1 MANIHLTLAINDYD
15 HVRDLVSGAVRAD
28 GIDLTCLT
36 LTVEEI
42 FYRFLH
48 GLEWDI
54 SELSLGMSSSAVSRG
69 DAPFVLIP
77 VFPSR
82 VFRLSSIYVRPDGPV
97 KAPEDLAGKRIG
109 VPEWGQTAGVYTRG
123 WLTHQVGIPLGD
135 VDWYQSGTNQPGRV
149 EAASL
154 KLPDGISLTRVT
166 DRSLTEM
173 LFDGDLEAIFSARA
187 PDAFLAGNP
196 RMARLIPDFRASE
209 QAYFADTG
217 IFPIMHTV
225 AIQRRVYEEHPW
237 VAMNLYK
244 AFDEAKRRGVRR
256 IMDVTASQIAVPWG
270 FHDAA
275 EVGRLV
281 FGDGEY
287 WPYGVAPNRVTLD
300 AFLQFCF
307 EQGVCHQRLTPED
320 LFPKEV
326 QTFFKE

>member
-36 LTVEEI
+36 LAVEEI

-48 GLEWDI
+48 GLEWDV
-54 SELSLGMSSSAVSRG
+54 SEISLGMSSSAVSRG

-97 KAPEDLAGKRIG
+97 KTPEDLAGKRIG

-123 WLTHQVGIPLGD
+123 WLMHRVGIPLGD
-135 VDWYQSGTNQPGRV
+135 VDWYQSGANQPGRV
-149 EAASL
+149 EAATL
-154 KLPDGISLTRVT
+154 KLPDGVSLTPVT

-173 LFDGDLEAIFSARA
+173 LFDGDIEAIFSARA
-187 PDAFLAGNP
+187 PVAFLAGDP
-196 RMARLIPDFRASE
+196 KIVRLIPDFRAAE
-209 QAYFADTG
+209 QAYFKDTG

-225 AIQRRVYEEHPW
+225 AIRRRVFEEHPW

-244 AFDEAKRRGVRR
+244 AFDEARRRGVRR
-256 IMDVTASQIAVPWG
+256 IMDVPASQIAVPWG

-287 WPYGVAPNRVTLD
+287 WPYGIEPNRVTLD

-307 EQGVCHQRLTPED
+307 EQGVCHDRLTPED
-320 LFPKEV
+320 LFPKQV
-326 QTFFKE
+326 HTFFKE

>member
-1 MANIHLTLAINDYD
+1 MANIHLTLAMNDYD
-15 HVRDLVSGAVRAD
+15 HVRDLVSGDVKAG

-48 GLEWDI
+48 GLEWDV

-82 VFRLSSIYVRPDGPV
+82 VFRQSSIYVRPDGPV
-97 KAPEDLAGKRIG
+97 SKPEDLAGKRIG
-109 VPEWGQTAGVYTRG
+109 VPEWAQTAGIYTRG
-123 WLTHQVGIPLGD
+123 WLMHQVGIPLTD
-135 VDWYQSGTNQPGRV
+135 VEWYQSGANQPGRV

-154 KLPDGISLTRVT
+154 KLPDGVSLTPVS

-173 LFDGDLEAIFSARA
+173 LFDGDIEAIFSARA
-187 PDAFLAGNP
+187 PDAFQAGNP
-196 RMARLIPDFRASE
+196 RMVRLFPDFRAAE
-209 QAYFADTG
+209 EAYFKDTG

-225 AIQRRVYEEHPW
+225 AIRRDVFEAHPW
-237 VAMNLYK
+237 VAMNLFK
-244 AFDEAKRRGVRR
+244 AFDEARRRGVRR

-287 WPYGVAPNRVTLD
+287 WPYGIEPNRVTLD
-300 AFLQFCF
+300 AFLQYCF
-307 EQGVCHQRLTPED
+307 EQGVCHKRLAPED

-326 QTFFKE
+326 HTFSKE

>member
-15 HVRDLVSGAVRAD
+15 HVRDMVSGAVRVD

-48 GLEWDI
+48 GLEWDV

-69 DAPFVLIP
+69 EAPFVLIP

-97 KAPEDLAGKRIG
+97 KSPEDLAGKRIG
-109 VPEWGQTAGVYTRG
+109 VPEWGQTAGIYTRG

-135 VDWYQSGTNQPGRV
+135 VDWYQSGANHPGRV
-149 EAASL
+149 EGATL
-154 KLPDGISLTRVT
+154 KLPDGISLTRVA

-187 PDAFLAGNP
+187 PDAFLAGDP
-196 RMARLIPDFRASE
+196 RMVRLIPEFRTAE
-209 QAYFADTG
+209 QAYFKDTG

-225 AIQRRVYEEHPW
+225 AIRREIYEEHPW

-244 AFDEAKRRGVRR
+244 AFDAAKRRGIRR

-287 WPYGVAPNRVTLD
+287 WPYGVEPNRVTLD
-300 AFLQFCF
+300 AFLQYCF
-307 EQGVCHQRLTPED
+307 EQGVCHQRLAPED